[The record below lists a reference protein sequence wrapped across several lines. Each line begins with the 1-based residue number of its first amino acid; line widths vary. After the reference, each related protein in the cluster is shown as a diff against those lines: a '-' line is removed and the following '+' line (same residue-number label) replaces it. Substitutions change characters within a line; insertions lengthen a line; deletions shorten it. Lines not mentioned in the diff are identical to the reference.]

1 MGLPDTVCKRGIFF
15 TLTVHVT
22 IFNSNF
28 VLLICVGEAKTGFQ
42 ASCSSSLTVKQT
54 GNIQCMRSTFR
65 AKLLHYKLKS
75 VVAGITT

>member
-65 AKLLHYKLKS
+65 AKLLHCKLKS